1 MSAIYEPDDDVE
13 KIKNSFNEKNYDPII
28 EILCKRKNEQIQK
41 IKNQYKSLYG
51 EVLNEKIEENF
62 KDDLK
67 NLLLSLSNEPIENDV
82 DELFKSM
89 DGLGTDD
96 DTLTEILSTT
106 PPYKFK
112 EISEKYENK
121 YNRSLEKDVIGDTS
135 KAYQRLLVALIQGK
149 RRENPYPNIKKI
161 KEIVE
166 ELKVNDGEKLD
177 KDIFVK
183 HFALSS
189 PSEMVMILYYYEKQ
203 YKESLMKFI
212 EDNFGS
218 DSRNLYKTLIDYNS
232 NPAKYYAMR
241 LHTWEN
247 KIIIRTFTKRREID
261 LEDIKKEYKKLY
273 GKELIEDLKYNIKG
287 DFEKALENILLKD
300 NE

>member
-1 MSAIYEPDDDVE
+1 MEGQA
-13 KIKNSFNEKNYDPII
+13 
-28 EILCKRKNEQIQK
+28 
-41 IKNQYKSLYG
+41 
-51 EVLNEKIEENF
+51 
-62 KDDLK
+62 
-67 NLLLSLSNEPIENDV
+67 
-82 DELFKSM
+82 
-89 DGLGTDD
+89 
-96 DTLTEILSTT
+96 LTEILSTT

-135 KAYQRLLVALIQGK
+135 KAYQRLLVALIQGN

-203 YKESLMKFI
+203 YKQSLMKFI

-241 LHTWEN
+241 LHTWNN
-247 KIIIRTFTKRREID
+247 KIIIRTFAKRREID
-261 LEDIKKEYKKLY
+261 FENIKKE
-273 GKELIEDLKYNIKG
+273 
-287 DFEKALENILLKD
+287 
-300 NE
+300 

>member
-135 KAYQRLLVALIQGK
+135 KAYQRLLVALIQGN